1 MVICGKPLSTVW
13 ENDMNVKEKQREKM
27 EEASA
32 RIVRDLFRN
41 MTAREQREA
50 VKSCSTEILMAEITR
65 RQKKQNK
72 QIADVRKA
80 LKG

>member
-1 MVICGKPLSTVW
+1 MSTVW
-13 ENDMNVKEKQREKM
+13 ENDMDNKEKQREIM
-27 EEASA
+27 EDASA
-32 RIVRDLFRN
+32 RTVRELFRN

-65 RQKKQNK
+65 RQKKQAK
-72 QIADVRKA
+72 QITNVRKA

>member
-1 MVICGKPLSTVW
+1 MSTAW

-32 RIVRDLFRN
+32 RIVRDLFRG

-50 VKSCSTEILMAEITR
+50 VKSCSTEILMAEINR
-65 RQKKQNK
+65 RQKKQTK

>member
-1 MVICGKPLSTVW
+1 MSTVW
-13 ENDMNVKEKQREKM
+13 ENDMDTKEKQREIM
-27 EEASA
+27 EDASA
-32 RIVRDLFRN
+32 RTVRELFRN

-65 RQKKQNK
+65 RQKKQAK